1 MSIQSLWEYSTR
13 KKTTATNADT
23 NTIIRT
29 GDNEAVKEN
38 KTDQTMVGITMK
50 KLSFSESS
58 LCLSHVAKG
67 MVSELIY
74 NEFQPGINHVLLPLL
89 RQSGKEDRWL
99 LWVTPNKKLSRQWLI
114 SSGLP
119 LNKVIQLNQIR
130 PIASIDAMEKALASG
145 NYSVVLGW
153 LPELSQQEINKLHQ
167 AAQKGTSVG
176 FIMRPQNLVRQFM
189 SEPNRLQIYSNYY
202 H

>member
-1 MSIQSLWEYSTR
+1 MSIQSSWEYSTR
-13 KKTTATNADT
+13 KKTTATNADA

-29 GDNEAVKEN
+29 DDNEAVKEN
-38 KTDQTMVGITMK
+38 KADKTLVGITMK
-50 KLSFSESS
+50 KLPVTEAS
-58 LCLSHVAKG
+58 LCLLHVAKG
-67 MVSELIY
+67 MVSEFIY
-74 NEFQPGINHVLLPLL
+74 NERQSVINHVLLPLL

-99 LWVTPNKKLSRQWLI
+99 LWVTPNKRLCRQWLA

-130 PIASIDAMEKALASG
+130 PIDSINAMEKALASG

-153 LPELSQQEINKLHQ
+153 LPELSQHEINKLHQ
-167 AAQKGTSVG
+167 AAQKGTSLG
-176 FIMRPQNLVRQFM
+176 FIMRPQNLVHQFM
-189 SEPNRLQIYSNYY
+189 PESNRLQIYSNYY